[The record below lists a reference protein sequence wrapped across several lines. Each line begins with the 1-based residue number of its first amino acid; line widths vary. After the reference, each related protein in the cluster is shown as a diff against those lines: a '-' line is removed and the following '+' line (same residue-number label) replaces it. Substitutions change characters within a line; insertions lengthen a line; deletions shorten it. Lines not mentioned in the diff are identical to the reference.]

1 MTAPN
6 FRLIDIENAANNFLK
21 SYNPNFD
28 LPVPIEEIVELKL
41 KIAIV
46 VVPGIK
52 QLLGIDAFINSE
64 FSQITIDER
73 CYSNYPQRTRF
84 SIAHEIGH
92 FILHKNWYEKF
103 GPKTLDD
110 YFEFHDKIDS
120 ETYKYLEIQASTFAG
135 YLLVPRILLEKQ
147 FRDKIG
153 RTPRNENPEILFSI
167 LPDLAD
173 IFQVSGEVILRRLQR
188 DGLVSPLQSR

>member
-6 FRLIDIENAANNFLK
+6 FRLIDIENAADNFLK
-21 SYNPNFD
+21 SYNPNFN
-28 LPVPIEEIVELKL
+28 LPIPIEEIVELKL
-41 KIAIV
+41 NITIV

-84 SIAHEIGH
+84 SVAHEIGH
-92 FILHKNWYEKF
+92 FLLHKNWYEKF

-110 YFEFHDKIDS
+110 YFEFHDNIDA
-120 ETYKYLEIQASTFAG
+120 ETYKYIEIQASTFAG

-147 FRDKIG
+147 LEEKIG
-153 RTPRNENPEILFSI
+153 RTPRNENPEILFSV

-188 DGLVSPLQSR
+188 DRLISPISS